1 MEKLTG
7 GFAKGL
13 PARDMAKVVLY
24 MHTIM
29 DMLRTP
35 IMNDTSFRFEV
46 KYSAGTGDVDCR
58 LFTECD
64 EVVERGVQKGVGECI

>member
-35 IMNDTSFRFEV
+35 IMNDESFRFEL
-46 KYSAGTGDVDCR
+46 KYDAGSGDVDCK
-58 LFTECD
+58 LYTE
-64 EVVERGVQKGVGECI
+64 E